1 VEAHPRFRDRRDAG
15 RSLATR
21 LRPYAGRR
29 DVLVLALPRGGVA
42 VAHEV
47 ARALAAPLDVTIV
60 RKLGV
65 PGREELAFGAIGT
78 GGVTVFNDDVIEALQ
93 IDRATIDEIIARE
106 RVELDRR
113 WLSYRNDRR
122 ALRDLRAATLI
133 VVDDGLAT
141 GASMLAA
148 IAALRVHEPARIV
161 VAIPVAA
168 METCDLVRRAAD
180 EVVCC
185 WTPEPFG
192 GVGVWYENFPQLKD
206 ADVRRFLAR
215 R

>member
-1 VEAHPRFRDRRDAG
+1 M
-15 RSLATR
+15 
-21 LRPYAGRR
+21 LRGYAGRR
-29 DVLVLALPRGGVA
+29 DVVVLALPRGGVA

-47 ARALAAPLDVTIV
+47 ARALNAPLDLAIV

-65 PGREELAFGAIGT
+65 PGREELALGAIGA
-78 GGVTVFNDDVIEALQ
+78 GGITVLNDDVIAALRIHQ
-93 IDRATIDEIIARE
+93 ATIDEVITRE
-106 RVELDRR
+106 RVELARR
-113 WLSYRNDRR
+113 ERRYRNNRTPP
-122 ALRDLRAATLI
+122 DLRGATVI

-148 IAALRVHEPARIV
+148 VAALRAREPARVV

-168 METCDLVRRAAD
+168 SETCELVRREAD
-180 EVVCC
+180 ELICC
-185 WTPEPFG
+185 WTPVPFG
-192 GVGVWYENFPQLKD
+192 GVGAWYENFTQLKD

>member
-1 VEAHPRFRDRRDAG
+1 MEAHWRFRDRRDAG
-15 RSLATR
+15 RSLAAK
-21 LRPYAGRR
+21 LRAYAGRR

-47 ARALAAPLDVTIV
+47 ARALAAPLDLAIV

-65 PGREELAFGAIGT
+65 PGREELALGAIGT
-78 GGVTVFNDDVIEALQ
+78 GGVTVLNEDVIEALQ

-106 RVELDRR
+106 RMELDRR
-113 WLSYRNDRR
+113 QLRYGSDRR
-122 ALRDLRAATLI
+122 LRDLRGATLI

-148 IAALRVHEPARIV
+148 VAALRVREPARIV

-168 METCDLVRRAAD
+168 IETCDLVRRAAD
-180 EVVCC
+180 ELVCC

-192 GVGVWYENFPQLKD
+192 GVGIWYENFTQLKD

>member
-1 VEAHPRFRDRRDAG
+1 VETQQRFRDRRDGG
-15 RSLATR
+15 RSLAAQ
-21 LRPYAGRR
+21 LQGYAGRR
-29 DVLVLALPRGGVA
+29 DLLVLALPRGGVA

-47 ARALAAPLDVTIV
+47 ARALKAPLDLAIV

-78 GGVTVFNDDVIEALQ
+78 GGVIVLNDDVIDALR
-93 IDRATIDEIIARE
+93 IDRATIDDVIARE
-106 RVELDRR
+106 QMELARR
-113 WLSYRNDRR
+113 ERRYRNDRP
-122 ALRDLRAATLI
+122 LRDLRGATLI

-148 IAALRVHEPARIV
+148 VAALRVREPSRIV

-168 METCDLVRRAAD
+168 TETCELLRREAD

-185 WTPEPFG
+185 WTPVPFG
-192 GVGVWYENFPQLKD
+192 GVGAWYENFTQLKD

>member
-1 VEAHPRFRDRRDAG
+1 VEAHQRFRDRRDAG
-15 RSLATR
+15 RSLAAELQT
-21 LRPYAGRR
+21 YAGRR
-29 DVLVLALPRGGVA
+29 DVVVLALPRGGVA

-47 ARALAAPLDVTIV
+47 ARALHAPLELAIV

-65 PGREELAFGAIGT
+65 PGREELALGAIGA
-78 GGVTVFNDDVIEALQ
+78 GGVIVLNDDVIDTLR
-93 IDRATIDEIIARE
+93 IDRTTIDAVIARE
-106 RVELDRR
+106 QMELARR
-113 WLSYRNDRR
+113 ERRYRNNRPPP
-122 ALRDLRAATLI
+122 DLRGATLI

-148 IAALRVHEPARIV
+148 VAALRAREPARIV

-168 METCDLVRRAAD
+168 TETCELVRRAAD
-180 EVVCC
+180 GLVCC
-185 WTPEPFG
+185 WTPVPFG
-192 GVGVWYENFPQLKD
+192 GVGAWYENFTQLRD